1 MAKATILGSLLG
13 RPSQSYVASDGTY
26 KTSYSG
32 HASDI
37 GQSHDSYHIAQSNAS
52 GDRTVLSPS
61 RGAASETGLDRLGA
75 QRART
80 TRKHPKQHS
89 RQIPESPL
97 VPDLNTVN
105 TFSRWWES
113 RNMQKAPGQPSAASD
128 SGESFSDR
136 WRRDV
141 ASYSTRGH
149 SAVSSPEAPRAVQ
162 RVGSMP
168 KVRSTPL
175 QLAEPKSAPK
185 STAGRRAA
193 PAAHESGDWRAFVH
207 DRATKPSW
215 TDVHAKSYAPP
226 KPADGPFRD
235 SAEGELLRLS
245 WSPALFFAQEGVEPQ
260 PSATDVLAPSAMA
273 RDVRSVAKSTFVSAL
288 DQHKQPRM
296 EAATVPAEG
305 AQNTLATLPWVDAPP
320 AHGVEPPESGE
331 SATQGLLARAPLR
344 GPSHTP
350 AKQPAVRNVPRH
362 VQPAP
367 VRTITA
373 PSHVASTLRVDKDLA
388 HRFGAVAFN
397 DPDILDLDPES
408 APWTMTSEIGHYDRS
423 ELHGSDGAE
432 ALEAPQPATPSRKM
446 LDRTLRRGPRP
457 TEMGGIAIAHG
468 TLPAPSPHAG
478 SGRIP
483 LRTTSDS
490 IIPPVPVPQNRFV
503 SMPVAER
510 LDDDDASSTETIA
523 FVDALTNGEPG
534 AFDVPDV
541 PDARFGKDARLTLRS
556 TPPAT
561 PPRAAPS
568 IGSLSPALDA
578 EDVFLAEDLPSS
590 ATHSAFFHFEPR
602 DAAADALAE
611 TLQNFP
617 EHLPGKTPT
626 SATVS
631 INRAPAHL
639 RTPHAEDVQLAYLKP
654 ATDRSVSEQTTW
666 VRSENAPATPP
677 RSASPRPAAAMRH
690 SPYAPVRTAP
700 WQAHIDPTGAPYD
713 AMPMYA
719 QSERQRPVSAPR
731 PLSGSALAAHEAYMQ
746 RYATPRPAV
755 ASAQSMAQGRGAVT
769 PGGYPVPTPLR
780 AQPSPGY
787 AAPGHASQVPPVPPV
802 PKAYTAVSEYTSEH
816 PPPPPSKHGHGVEHV
831 QRQEWQAWQE
841 KRERAPESR
850 AQGDG
855 QGYAQESPMPRA
867 TAQAMLKATPKTMD
881 KAMLRATLKR
891 VVPRATAQAMPKAM
905 PERAMPKATAQ
916 AMLKAT
922 PKTMDK
928 AMLRATLKRVV
939 PRATAQ
945 AMPKAMPKRAMP
957 RATAQAM
964 LKATPKTMDKA
975 MLRATLKRVVPRAT
989 AQAMPKAMPERAMP
1003 KATAQAMLK
1012 ATPKTMDKAMLRATL
1027 KRVVPRATAQAML
1040 KATPKTMDKAML
1052 KATVQTMLRATLK
1065 RVVPRATAQAMLK
1078 ATPKTMDKAML
1089 KATVQTMLR
1098 ATLKRVV
1105 LRATAQAMLKATPK
1119 TMDKAMLK
1127 ATVQTMLRATLKRV
1141 VPRATAQAMLK
1152 ATPKTMDKAMLK
1164 ATVQTMLRATLKR
1177 VVPRATA
1184 QAMLKATPKTMDK
1197 AMLKATVQTMLRATL
1212 KRVVPRA
1219 TAQAMLKATP
1229 KTMDKAMLK
1238 ATVQTMLRATLK
1250 RVVPRAT
1257 AQAMLKATPKT
1268 MDKAMLKATGYG
1280 PGYAQGY
1287 AQESHAQSY
1296 GPGYAQSYAQGYGPG
1311 HAQES
1316 HAQGYNQGYEQ
1327 LQPSHAQRYTQPQ
1340 PSHAQHYAQ
1349 SYAPT
1354 QPVPALTQP
1363 VPVQAQG
1370 YAPHSPQPV
1379 QSAPKPPMHASTPQH
1394 PGQHHPGY
1402 PPPPGTYQRP
1412 QPAMPEPRMPP
1423 APDPM
1428 RPAAPK
1434 PNAALAM
1441 PQAQYAEPVHYPS
1454 AQRYASPQ
1462 PAAPHALPSPPL
1474 TQFYAPR
1481 SGMLS
1486 PPLPTAVSPSP
1497 SSTGLSTAR
1506 SARPKHAPPRAHMVL
1521 SPTERDGRAPRTS
1534 RPASPSPLDEMPL
1547 LGTVPRINSATDI
1560 AAMRNRLAS
1569 PPPAERPL
1577 SPSGSVWNDGRSLRH
1592 GAPTFHSTHSF
1603 ADVRGEYTP
1612 PDMETQSAA
1621 SALRQYAGSPLDTRE
1636 PSLAASTSI
1645 LNPST
1650 AAAMRK
1656 APLGA
1661 STNQY
1666 LGLSGTS
1673 VPSPPQSLVGGGGGS
1688 ITSSASRARMS
1699 TTDLLRNRPTMVTVN
1714 VAGQAPSGSSLRR
1727 RLSST
1732 DGGRRRRPLSGAE
1745 AADGAAISLSSHTA
1759 PPRKISPTQVL
1770 VQVMA
1775 VAVDN
1780 VDRALLRE
1788 KMQADP
1794 THAFV
1799 PGRSFC
1805 GRVVECGW
1813 DVKRVRKGDIVFGL
1827 QDYRKCGALAEFMSI
1842 DQDLVAQAPSGPLG
1856 IEQVAALPSTGVMVH
1871 QIVQN
1876 HCMVLRKGARVL
1888 ILNAHDGIGLLAMQE
1903 ASRLGLIVIAH
1914 VPAHAADGISIC
1926 EANGAREVVT
1936 GEALWAINLLHESS
1950 FNLIVDTVGGRHIYD
1965 ACRRILA
1972 HHGQFVTCFG
1982 DDQALPTPTYRSHLR
1997 SLRRSFFRKDRKGI
2011 GYEWIGIDAGPD
2023 CRIALESIKV
2033 AAQRGAICPRIQSI
2047 LPFEDAPRAFD
2058 HVPSDDPTAGV
2069 AVVRVSI
2076 AFCMRFQCRGEY
2088 GTVRYIGPLPPK
2100 EGVWFG
2106 VQFDT
2111 PGRGKHDGV
2120 GPDGVRYFTCPPGNG
2135 AFVRDTAPLE
2145 FGVLFLDALREK
2157 YAEARVPLARLET
2170 VSLTGAAPPLDDASC
2185 VYVRGAGDAAEIRAT
2200 CPAIAWL
2207 DLSRSL
2213 LPDWDALAG
2222 ITAALPALTTLVLHH
2237 TRLAPLQAMPQG
2249 LAHLTE
2255 LKMDAAGVGWESVA
2269 HLAHLPALAS
2279 LQIGYNAIH
2288 SVHPLP
2294 NDAFPALTTLNLA
2307 GNALASWDE
2316 IVAALGPLPRLRS
2329 MVLSDNRLASLF
2341 APRHAAFA
2349 ALESVCIDGNP
2360 VHAFSSLEAL
2370 DAMLARPWALGMGR
2384 NAGALADRAALRLD
2398 VIARLAHL
2406 TQLNR
2411 TPVHAAE
2418 RLEAERFYLAHAAPC
2433 DARFGALCRA
2443 HGAPAAP
2450 APAPTLRAK
2459 LVDVGTACVRHMPSQ
2474 EEACALL
2481 QETPRRAKLL
2491 RSMPVRLARR
2501 RLARA
2506 YSVVDTEMPMYA
2518 VLRGHAPQEPIVHW
2532 MDETQELAWYGLED
2546 GDVIAMVRRE

>member
-855 QGYAQESPMPRA
+855 QGYAQESRA
-867 TAQAMLKATPKTMD
+867 QGYGPGYAQESHAQGYGPGHAQSYAQDDGQGYAQGYAQESRAQGYGPGYAQGYARESHAQGYGPGHAQSYAQDDGQGYAQGYAQESRAQGYGPGPPPSPLKATPKRGQGYLGYAQPPPTSQHPNLPTPPSNYPNMD

-891 VVPRATAQAMPKAM
+891 VGYAQESRAQGYGPGHAQSYAQDDGQGYAQGYGPDHAQGYAQ
-905 PERAMPKATAQ
+905 ESRAQGYGPGHAQ
-916 AMLKAT
+916 SYAQDDGQGYAQGYG
-922 PKTMDK
+922 PDH
-928 AMLRATLKRVV
+928 AQGYAQESRA
-939 PRATAQ
+939 Q
-945 AMPKAMPKRAMP
+945 
-957 RATAQAM
+957 
-964 LKATPKTMDKA
+964 
-975 MLRATLKRVVPRAT
+975 
-989 AQAMPKAMPERAMP
+989 
-1003 KATAQAMLK
+1003 
-1012 ATPKTMDKAMLRATL
+1012 
-1027 KRVVPRATAQAML
+1027 
-1040 KATPKTMDKAML
+1040 
-1052 KATVQTMLRATLK
+1052 
-1065 RVVPRATAQAMLK
+1065 
-1078 ATPKTMDKAML
+1078 
-1089 KATVQTMLR
+1089 
-1098 ATLKRVV
+1098 
-1105 LRATAQAMLKATPK
+1105 
-1119 TMDKAMLK
+1119 
-1127 ATVQTMLRATLKRV
+1127 
-1141 VPRATAQAMLK
+1141 
-1152 ATPKTMDKAMLK
+1152 
-1164 ATVQTMLRATLKR
+1164 
-1177 VVPRATA
+1177 
-1184 QAMLKATPKTMDK
+1184 
-1197 AMLKATVQTMLRATL
+1197 
-1212 KRVVPRA
+1212 
-1219 TAQAMLKATP
+1219 
-1229 KTMDKAMLK
+1229 
-1238 ATVQTMLRATLK
+1238 
-1250 RVVPRAT
+1250 
-1257 AQAMLKATPKT
+1257 
-1268 MDKAMLKATGYG
+1268 GYG